1 MYKQKLEHKVKF
13 ETINDLPKITIGIKF
28 NDYFTKDVYA
38 LVSETLKNYNPKKI
52 PFLVFKNNKKI
63 GCVTFNDN
71 KNFLNEAFQEIQDY
85 DFHDF
90 FNDEIKKSILEE
102 MEFYISQ
109 YEKQI
114 VLNEISLNG
123 ELHRMK
129 ELSGMKKRYLA

>member
-28 NDYFTKDVYA
+28 YDYFTKDVYA

-71 KNFLNEAFQEIQDY
+71 KNFF
-85 DFHDF
+85 
-90 FNDEIKKSILEE
+90 ILV
-102 MEFYISQ
+102 YI
-109 YEKQI
+109 
-114 VLNEISLNG
+114 
-123 ELHRMK
+123 
-129 ELSGMKKRYLA
+129 